1 MQIPIASLFFS
12 FDKFAKK
19 NNKINLTKLSNL
31 EFFDVDNKLFPS
43 LKLGRQVM
51 EMDGLAPHAFNY
63 LNDLLVNAYLKGIV
77 NFTDIVRLNE
87 INLER
92 IFIKNSNIMEPTVDD
107 IKNINN
113 WIDKNLYLG
122 NQ

>member
-1 MQIPIASLFFS
+1 MVWL
-12 FDKFAKK
+12 
-19 NNKINLTKLSNL
+19 
-31 EFFDVDNKLFPS
+31 
-43 LKLGRQVM
+43 
-51 EMDGLAPHAFNY
+51 HAFNY
-63 LNDLLVNAYLKGIV
+63 LNDFLVNAYLNGIV

>member
-1 MQIPIASLFFS
+1 
-12 FDKFAKK
+12 
-19 NNKINLTKLSNL
+19 
-31 EFFDVDNKLFPS
+31 
-43 LKLGRQVM
+43 M

-63 LNDLLVNAYLKGIV
+63 LNDFLVNAYLNGIV

-92 IFIKNSNIMEPTVDD
+92 IFIKNSNIMEPAVDD

>member
-1 MQIPIASLFFS
+1 
-12 FDKFAKK
+12 
-19 NNKINLTKLSNL
+19 
-31 EFFDVDNKLFPS
+31 
-43 LKLGRQVM
+43 M
-51 EMDGLAPHAFNY
+51 EMDDLAPHAFNY
-63 LNDLLVNAYLKGIV
+63 LNDFLVKCLLNGIV

-92 IFIKNSNIMEPTVDD
+92 IFIKNSNIMEPAVDD